1 MYIRQEYQKSH
12 EGFYMSYPVK
22 DYMRKDIATI
32 DVEASAAEASKIM
45 MEKNVGYAVVLE
57 KSQPA
62 GIITERDLVQKVMA
76 KEKDPSM
83 VEVGELMSTPLISI
97 DPDAT
102 IEEAVRTMAENGIR
116 KLPVVRSHII
126 YGIFTTRELAKN
138 FNKYEERVTGDIIR
152 RCYSPP
158 F

>member
-1 MYIRQEYQKSH
+1 LPYLI
-12 EGFYMSYPVK
+12 K
-22 DYMRKDIATI
+22 DYMQKDIVTV
-32 DVEASAAEASKIM
+32 DVKASAAEASKIM

-102 IEEAVRTMAENGIR
+102 IEEAVQTMAKKGIR
-116 KLPVVRSHII
+116 KLPVIRSHII
-126 YGIFTTRELAKN
+126 YGIFTTRDLAKN
-138 FNKYEERVTGDIIR
+138 FNKYEDRVAKDIMKS
-152 RCYSPP
+152 CFSLP